1 LKTLIDAVKKVNS
14 DNGCVKS
21 FSVLSFKKVLVEWVF
36 GMSFDDHEES
46 FVTLHNRKQ
55 TKLILEMLDQ
65 KHEMEGEYRD

>member
-1 LKTLIDAVKKVNS
+1 MKTLIDAVKKVNS

-21 FSVLSFKKVLVEWVF
+21 FSVLSCKKVLVEWVF